1 MRSNHWNTILSGRQ
15 IGQKV
20 NSLVANQ
27 LLRSPFDVHAEKST
41 SPTPTLRHATHTH
54 TYTDNHTRTRSH
66 TQAHTQAHTHTHAP
80 APPIWNFFIIVVGGV
95 ASIGIQVASEVS
107 WHERCRL
114 RFIFFPQTIPI
125 AASDLVV
132 RSSLDAIFT
141 SSFDPLTTRWLNL
154 AQPNFDKTSNG
165 LFEGW
170 TFRLQ
175 L

>member
-27 LLRSPFDVHAEKST
+27 LLRSPFDVHAEKLT

-54 TYTDNHTRTRSH
+54 TRPCPAHLKLLHNSCWWCCEHWYSSRKRGQLTREMPTSFH
-66 TQAHTQAHTHTHAP
+66 
-80 APPIWNFFIIVVGGV
+80 
-95 ASIGIQVASEVS
+95 
-107 WHERCRL
+107 L
-114 RFIFFPQTIPI
+114 FPQTIPI

-141 SSFDPLTTRWLNL
+141 SGFDPLTTRWLNL

-170 TFRLQ
+170 TFRAAVVG
-175 L
+175 